1 MITDIRKSQET
12 VPQAVEHCCKVYIT
26 EATSGH
32 EVDNKIFTLC
42 PPVQPTAW
50 SVQKH
55 TEKEVRLAVFVLQ
68 ILHRGKASL
77 R

>member
-1 MITDIRKSQET
+1 MITEISGNCTTSSRALLKS
-12 VPQAVEHCCKVYIT
+12 IT

-42 PPVQPTAW
+42 QPVQPTAW

-55 TEKEVRLAVFVLQ
+55 TEKEVRLAVCVLQ